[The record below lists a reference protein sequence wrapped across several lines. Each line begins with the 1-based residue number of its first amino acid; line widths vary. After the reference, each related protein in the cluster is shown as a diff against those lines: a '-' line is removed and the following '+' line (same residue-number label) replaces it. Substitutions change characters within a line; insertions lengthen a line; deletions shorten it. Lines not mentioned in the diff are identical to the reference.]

1 MNSEPVV
8 IVSAARTPIGSLNGA
23 LSTVPLPDL
32 CSVVIKD
39 VLKRAGVKPEE
50 VSEVIMGHVLT
61 AGHGQNPARQ
71 ASVGAG
77 IPYPVPAWSC
87 QMVCGSGL
95 KAVCLG
101 AQSIQTGESTVVV
114 AGGME
119 SMSRAPHTLQMR
131 AGVKMGDASLQ
142 DSMVADGLTDAFHG
156 YHMGI
161 TAENVAKQWEVSREE
176 QDLFAVQ
183 SQNKTEA
190 AQKSGHF
197 DQEIVPVMVPSRKG
211 EELLTVELSRNC
223 PVEVKMDEFPRHGSN
238 MENMSKLRPCFIKN
252 SSGTVTPGN
261 SSGINDG
268 AAATVLMSQSEAVR
282 RGLKPMARIVSW
294 AQAGLDP
301 SIMGTG
307 PIPAIRKAVEKAG
320 WQLDQVDLFEI
331 NEAFSAQSVVVVKE
345 LGLNVDKVNVNG
357 GAISLGHPIGMSG
370 CRVLVTLL
378 HTLQRTGGHKGVASL
393 CIGGGMGIAMC
404 VERV

>member
-1 MNSEPVV
+1 MNSDSVV
-8 IVSAARTPIGSLNGA
+8 IVSAARTPIGCLNGA
-23 LSTVPLPDL
+23 LSTVPLQDL
-32 CSVVIKD
+32 ASAVIKE
-39 VLKRAGVKPEE
+39 VLQRAAVKPDE

-61 AGHGQNPARQ
+61 AGQGQNPARQ
-71 ASVGAG
+71 ASVRAG
-77 IPYPVPAWSC
+77 IPYRVPAWSC

-101 AQSIQTGESTVVV
+101 AQSIQMGEASVVV

-119 SMSRAPHTLQMR
+119 SMSRAPHTVHMR
-131 AGVKMGDASLQ
+131 SGVRMGDAPLQ

-161 TAENVAKQWEVSREE
+161 TAENVAKQWGIGREE
-176 QDLFAVQ
+176 QDSFAVR
-183 SQNKTEA
+183 SQNKAEA
-190 AQKSGHF
+190 AQKAGHF
-197 DQEIVPVMVPSRKG
+197 DPEIVPVMVQSRKG
-211 EELLTVELSRNC
+211 A
-223 PVEVKMDEFPRHGSN
+223 VEVKVDEFPRHGSTVDA
-238 MENMSKLRPCFIKN
+238 MSKLRPCFIKD

-261 SSGINDG
+261 ASGVNDG
-268 AAATVLMSQSEAVR
+268 AAATVLMSLAEAER
-282 RGLKPMARIVSW
+282 RGVKPMARIVCW

-320 WQLDQVDLFEI
+320 WTLDQVDLFEI
-331 NEAFSAQSVVVVKE
+331 NEAFAVQSIAVVRE
-345 LGLNVDKVNVNG
+345 LGLKEEKVNVNG

-370 CRVLVTLL
+370 CRILVTLL
-378 HTLQRTGGHKGVASL
+378 HSLQRSGGRKGVASL

-404 VERV
+404 VETI

>member
-1 MNSEPVV
+1 MMASNVGTHPVV
-8 IVSAARTPIGSLNGA
+8 IVSAARTPIGCLNGS
-23 LSTVPLPDL
+23 LSTVPLHDL

-39 VLKRAGVKPEE
+39 VLKRAELKPED

-77 IPYPVPAWSC
+77 IPYSVPAWSC

-95 KAVCLG
+95 KAICLG

-119 SMSRAPHTLQMR
+119 SMSRAPHTLHMR
-131 AGVKMGDASLQ
+131 AGVKLGDAALQ
-142 DSMVADGLTDAFHG
+142 DSMVADALTDAFHG

-161 TAENVAKQWEVSREE
+161 TAENVAKQWGISREA
-176 QDLFAVQ
+176 QDLFAVG
-183 SQNKTEA
+183 SQNKAEA
-190 AQKSGHF
+190 AQKAGYF
-197 DQEIVPVMVPSRKG
+197 QQEIVPVVVSSRKG
-211 EELLTVELSRNC
+211 
-223 PVEVKMDEFPRHGSN
+223 PVEVTVDEFPRQGSN
-238 MENMSKLRPCFIKN
+238 LESMSKLKSYFIKD
-252 SSGTVTPGN
+252 SSGTVTAGN
-261 SSGINDG
+261 ASGINDG
-268 AAATVLMSQSEAVR
+268 AAATVLMSQSEASR
-282 RGLKPMARIVSW
+282 RGIAPMAKIVSW
-294 AQAGLDP
+294 AQAGIDP
-301 SIMGTG
+301 SIMGTA

-331 NEAFSAQSVVVVKE
+331 NEAFAAQSVAVVKE
-345 LGLNVDKVNVNG
+345 LGLKEEKVNVNG
-357 GAISLGHPIGMSG
+357 GAIALGHPVGMSG

-378 HTLQRTGGHKGVASL
+378 HTLQRTGGRKGVASL

-404 VERV
+404 VEKV

>member
-1 MNSEPVV
+1 MNSESVV
-8 IVSAARTPIGSLNGA
+8 VVAAARTPIGSFNGA
-23 LSTVPLPDL
+23 LSTVPVHDL

-39 VLKRAGVKPEE
+39 VLKRASVKPEE
-50 VSEVIMGHVLT
+50 VSEVILGHVLT
-61 AGHGQNPARQ
+61 AGHGQNPPRQ

-101 AQSIQTGESTVVV
+101 AQSILTGESTVVV

-131 AGVKMGDASLQ
+131 SGVRMGNASLQ
-142 DSMVADGLTDAFHG
+142 DSMVADGLTDAFHC

-161 TAENVAKQWEVSREE
+161 TAENVAKQWGVTREE
-176 QDLFAVQ
+176 QDQFAVQ

-190 AQKSGHF
+190 AQKAGHF

-211 EELLTVELSRNC
+211 PAEIKV
-223 PVEVKMDEFPRHGSN
+223 DEFPHHGSN
-238 MENMSKLRPCFIKN
+238 MKDMSKLRPCFIKD
-252 SSGTVTPGN
+252 SSGTVTPAN
-261 SSGINDG
+261 ASGINDG
-268 AAATVLMSQSEAVR
+268 AAATILMSQAEAER
-282 RGLKPMARIVSW
+282 RGLKPMARITSW

-307 PIPAIRKAVEKAG
+307 PIPAIRKAIEKAG
-320 WQLDQVDLFEI
+320 WQLEQVDLFEI
-331 NEAFSAQSVVVVKE
+331 NEAFAAQSIAVIKE
-345 LGLNVDKVNVNG
+345 LKINPDKVNVSG

-378 HTLQRTGGHKGVASL
+378 HALQRTGGHKGVASL